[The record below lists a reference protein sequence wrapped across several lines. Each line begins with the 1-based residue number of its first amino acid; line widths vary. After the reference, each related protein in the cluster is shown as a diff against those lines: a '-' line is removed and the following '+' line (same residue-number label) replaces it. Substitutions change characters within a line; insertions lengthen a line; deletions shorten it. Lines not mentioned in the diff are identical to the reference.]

1 MCTSEKNLASCLAE
15 YNTLAGDGAEG
26 LYYHDGRGTY
36 ANADQ
41 EAGDNSY
48 RYAGADPNNYVCF
61 GSDEATC
68 PADNLYRIIGVF
80 GDQVKLIKHDY
91 AGESTLGTA
100 QHGSRTPNSTYYK
113 GSLSSIPYYYWSG
126 SSSNS
131 NTWSSIT
138 LNTSVL
144 NGTYLD
150 VLGSTWASKI
160 ANHTWQVG
168 GNTYANIK
176 QSAIPKTVY
185 TNEITSPAEAT
196 TYSVKVGLMYV
207 SDYGYAASPE
217 NWNTTLSNYAN
228 DTNRNNNWMYM
239 GAYESTITR
248 RSDNTNYAF
257 RVTDSGNVNNLRVN
271 LNYGVRP
278 SFYLNSNVSYVSGDG
293 SQNSP
298 FRIQ

>member
-1 MCTSEKNLASCLAE
+1 M
-15 YNTLAGDGAEG
+15 
-26 LYYHDGRGTY
+26 
-36 ANADQ
+36 
-41 EAGDNSY
+41 
-48 RYAGADPNNYVCF
+48 
-61 GSDEATC
+61 
-68 PADNLYRIIGVF
+68 
-80 GDQVKLIKHDY
+80 
-91 AGESTLGTA
+91 
-100 QHGSRTPNSTYYK
+100 
-113 GSLSSIPYYYWSG
+113 
-126 SSSNS
+126 
-131 NTWSSIT
+131 
-138 LNTSVL
+138 
-144 NGTYLD
+144 
-150 VLGSTWASKI
+150 
-160 ANHTWQVG
+160 G
-168 GNTYANIK
+168 GNTYANIT

-239 GAYESTITR
+239 GAYEWTITR